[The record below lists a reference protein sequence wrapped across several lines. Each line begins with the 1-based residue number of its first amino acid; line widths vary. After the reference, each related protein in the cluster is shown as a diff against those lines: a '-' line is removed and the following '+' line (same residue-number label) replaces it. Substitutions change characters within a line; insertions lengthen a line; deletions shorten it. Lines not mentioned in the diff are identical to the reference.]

1 MPTKNSFLHF
11 LFGQRATK
19 KRKRMLLPHA
29 AQLCILYWTQVQPL
43 PFCLLTQ
50 SLPQCVLWKL
60 SWSLHNI
67 CQSWCR
73 DLSKLL
79 QILPPDL
86 SRVSVDPCKC
96 AHGSVET
103 SQGLQMRSRSL
114 SHCQLLTINVM
125 VWVCQEKSLF
135 HYKITKSLPT
145 SLSLYWN
152 AVVTSLSRH
161 EIDRKM
167 VLSALWLVKHIA
179 LLNYRY

>member
-1 MPTKNSFLHF
+1 
-11 LFGQRATK
+11 
-19 KRKRMLLPHA
+19 MLLLHA
-29 AQLCILYWTQVQPL
+29 PQLCILYWTQVQPL

-79 QILPPDL
+79 QILPPSL
-86 SRVSVDPCKC
+86 SRVRVDPCKY
-96 AHGSVET
+96 AYGSVET
-103 SQGLQMRSRSL
+103 SQELRMRSRSL
-114 SHCQLLTINVM
+114 SHCQSLTINVM
-125 VWVCQEKSLF
+125 VWVCQEKSTVSLF

-152 AVVTSLSRH
+152 AVVNSLTRH

-179 LLNYRY
+179 LLNNRY